1 MRRRKLTIGL
11 LSMMMA
17 ASVAF
22 GIQGNDVSM
31 QQVKNFLLI
40 ECTKTQHE
48 LMVKLERK
56 IL

>member
-22 GIQGNDVSM
+22 GIQGNDVHAASKKLS
-31 QQVKNFLLI
+31 VR

>member
-22 GIQGNDVSM
+22 GIQGNDVHAAS
-31 QQVKNFLLI
+31 KNFLLI

>member
-22 GIQGNDVSM
+22 GIQEMMYM

>member
-1 MRRRKLTIGL
+1 MRRRRLTIGL

-22 GIQGNDVSM
+22 GIQGNDVHAASKKLS
-31 QQVKNFLLI
+31 VNRVY
-40 ECTKTQHE
+40 ENE

>member
-11 LSMMMA
+11 LSMMM
-17 ASVAF
+17 
-22 GIQGNDVSM
+22 DM

>member
-1 MRRRKLTIGL
+1 
-11 LSMMMA
+11 MA

-22 GIQGNDVSM
+22 GIQGNDVHAAS
-31 QQVKNFLLI
+31 KNFLLI
-40 ECTKTQHE
+40 ECTKMQRE